1 MMPYIYVNIKYIVY
15 KNMFKRYE
23 IWENS
28 NKRSN
33 LVNEIMK
40 LENQIQA
47 LGEREYQR
55 QIEPEVAR
63 KKERQKAKVAQP
75 PKDTKDG
82 FVFHANPAGSSS
94 DKLSLR
100 FLVKDWIII

>member
-1 MMPYIYVNIKYIVY
+1 KIKEASVLRDILIEQHL
-15 KNMFKRYE
+15 KPLIGETCFT
-23 IWENS
+23 
-28 NKRSN
+28 
-33 LVNEIMK
+33 EIMK

-55 QIEPEVAR
+55 QIEPEIAR

-82 FVFHANPAGSSS
+82 FIFHANPAGSSS
-94 DKLSLR
+94 DRLSLR
-100 FLVKDWIII
+100 FLVKDWVII